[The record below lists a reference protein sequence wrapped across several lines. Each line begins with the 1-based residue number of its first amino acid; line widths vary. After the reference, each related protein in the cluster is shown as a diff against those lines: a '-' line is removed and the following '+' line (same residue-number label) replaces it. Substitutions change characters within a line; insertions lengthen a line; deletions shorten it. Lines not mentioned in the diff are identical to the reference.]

1 MTQVRLYIV
10 ACRFDGLISS
20 DALCGR
26 RAVLAHSGGR
36 LAAARRTL
44 ERFLS
49 KNGIS
54 FRPIPTG
61 PEKTPDYGVTFVGTE
76 IVFEIKEIV
85 SDRTWGDDIVHS
97 GRVGEMI
104 RSRINSC
111 KREIQAAAKE
121 GKPTVL
127 LIYNS

>member
-1 MTQVRLYIV
+1 MR
-10 ACRFDGLISS
+10 GN
-20 DALCGR
+20 DAMERTCSE
-26 RAVLAHSGGR
+26 LAF
-36 LAAARRTL
+36 

-85 SDRTWGDDIVHS
+85 SDRTWRDDIVHS
-97 GRVGEMI
+97 GTVGEMI
-104 RSRINSC
+104 RNRINSS
-111 KREIQAAAKE
+111 KGQIQAAAKE
-121 GKPTVL
+121 ADRSSYL
-127 LIYNS
+127 Q